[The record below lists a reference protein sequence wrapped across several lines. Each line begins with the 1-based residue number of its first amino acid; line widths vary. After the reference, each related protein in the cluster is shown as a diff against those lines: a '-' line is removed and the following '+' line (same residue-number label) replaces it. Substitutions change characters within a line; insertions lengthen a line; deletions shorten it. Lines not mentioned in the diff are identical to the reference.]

1 MRAWSMRFLSCFF
14 TGVQTTCPA
23 YRCALYWYG
32 ELLRNLPLPVTKALL
47 LPRNASTQIV
57 VYVDMNMENTNS
69 MRVRASRF
77 LSDRYA
83 YRAQPN
89 YLSEL
94 VAFGIIVSITV
105 WPIILL
111 ANAMAAAPK

>member
-1 MRAWSMRFLSCFF
+1 M
-14 TGVQTTCPA
+14 
-23 YRCALYWYG
+23 
-32 ELLRNLPLPVTKALL
+32 K
-47 LPRNASTQIV
+47 
-57 VYVDMNMENTNS
+57 METTNS
-69 MRVRASRF
+69 IRVRASRF

-94 VAFGIIVSITV
+94 VAFGIVVSIAV

-111 ANAMAAAPK
+111 ANAMAAAPR